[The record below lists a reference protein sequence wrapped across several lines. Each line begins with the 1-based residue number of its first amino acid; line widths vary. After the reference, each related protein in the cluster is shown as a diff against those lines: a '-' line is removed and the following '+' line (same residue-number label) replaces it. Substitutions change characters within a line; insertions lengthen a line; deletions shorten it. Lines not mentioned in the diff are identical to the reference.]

1 VIAVL
6 YAVLRVVVILFVV
19 RLVLRVIAELIRPAI
34 HRPAERSPQGAD
46 MVRDRVCN
54 TFIPRDRALRAVVAG
69 REEFFC
75 SPECRRRSAQLP
87 AAPS

>member
-75 SPECRRRSAQLP
+75 SPECRRRSTELP
-87 AAPS
+87 AAPI